1 MNLFNPPSTGLKHDY
16 KLCSLLPTANMNV
29 MVKKHQNNMNNLS
42 QKPPRLSLPPG
53 GAVVSSNWLVS
64 YLIEGCGGTS
74 SYFGPT
80 HPGPPSRYLTQ
91 QSHSTHSASAESGDI
106 DEH

>member
-1 MNLFNPPSTGLKHDY
+1 
-16 KLCSLLPTANMNV
+16 
-29 MVKKHQNNMNNLS
+29 MNNLS

-106 DEH
+106 DEHWAGAASAHVPESIARPHMQLCCSERWTPHR